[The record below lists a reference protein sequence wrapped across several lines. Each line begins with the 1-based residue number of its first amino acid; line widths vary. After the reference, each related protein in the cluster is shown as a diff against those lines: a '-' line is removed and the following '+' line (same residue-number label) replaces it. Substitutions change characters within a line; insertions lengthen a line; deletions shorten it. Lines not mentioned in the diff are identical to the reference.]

1 MFNSR
6 RPANDEAW
14 EAIVVDKSRGNPDGS
29 NLYHYLDVQFAGGDT
44 RKIRVD
50 RKLWNLLS
58 AGDEIVKPPGQ
69 DPIRK

>member
-1 MFNSR
+1 MTKPG
-6 RPANDEAW
+6 RPSWSTSPGATQTD
-14 EAIVVDKSRGNPDGS
+14 P

-58 AGDEIVKPPGQ
+58 AGDEIVKTPGQ